1 MNPSF
6 EAFKLRA
13 QLENLRK
20 TPTLENANLM
30 LHQIKLIKNEN
41 FQFGQ
46 DLFLTTLLT
55 LMDEASGV

>member
-13 QLENLRK
+13 QLDNLIK

-30 LHQIKLIKNEN
+30 LHQIKLIKHEN
-41 FQFGQ
+41 FQFVQ